1 MQKVVPIAI
10 TKELMLSQLGAHNDN
25 YNTLANKDKEIYDD
39 ILGRI
44 ACANTSIVVAGADA
58 PQRIRNSADYVCDG
72 MHDQEKIQ
80 AAINSVASGQVA
92 EIKLVGSI
100 NIVGN
105 PSVSNVAI
113 TINKPN
119 ITIDGRL
126 SKVTLSGTFAEEDT
140 FNIFVVSADNCTIK
154 NIHIDNATSA
164 FYSTFAKLTG
174 NGNTV
179 KNVYLNGF
187 ACYDTTIIW
196 AIGNNNRI
204 VDNFI
209 NYCDE
214 SSANQLSIIVVSGN
228 YNFVSCNKLLST
240 SVFTV
245 CTPILVTGNYNYIF
259 NNTVDI
265 LENDTTILVS
275 GNYNLAVGN
284 TMVNAPLSTSGQSN
298 YTDFTVP
305 IVTLTSAT
313 NVSVNAN
320 KSNVFELNLTMR
332 SNILLQNMNS
342 ATQMKQVL
350 IRIKQATAN
359 TISFP
364 AGVVWKDGTQPS
376 IGSAG
381 QVGNMFEL
389 IFTCYGDGKIYGSC
403 KEFKVIV

>member
-10 TKELMLSQLGAHNDN
+10 TKELTLSQLNAHNDN
-25 YNTLANKDKEIYDD
+25 YNALANKDKEAYDD
-39 ILGRI
+39 ILSRI

-58 PQRIRNSADYVCDG
+58 PQKIRNSADYVCDG
-72 MHDQEKIQ
+72 TNDKEKIQ

-105 PSVSNVAI
+105 PSISSVAV

-126 SKVTLSGTFAEEDT
+126 SKITLSGTFAEEDT
-140 FNIFVVSADNCTIK
+140 YNIFVFSADNCTIK
-154 NIHIDNATSA
+154 NIHIDNANAA
-164 FYSTFAKLTG
+164 FYSIFAKLTG

-179 KNVYLNGF
+179 QNVYLNGF
-187 ACYDTTIIW
+187 AGYDTTIIW
-196 AIGNNNRI
+196 AIGNNNRV

-209 NYCDE
+209 NYFDE

-228 YNFVSCNKLLST
+228 YNFISGNKLLST
-240 SVFTV
+240 SVFTA
-245 CTPILVTGNYNYIF
+245 CTPILVKGDYNYIS
-259 NNTVDI
+259 NNIVDI
-265 LENDTTILVS
+265 LESDTTIFVS
-275 GNYNLAVGN
+275 GKNNLAVGN
-284 TMVNAPLSTSGQSN
+284 TAVNAPLSTSGQYN
-298 YTDFTVP
+298 YTDFAVP

-313 NVSVNAN
+313 NVGVDAN
-320 KSNVFELNLTMR
+320 KSNVFELNLTMH
-332 SNILLQNMNS
+332 SNLLLQNMNS
-342 ATQMKQVL
+342 PTQMKQVL
-350 IRIKQATAN
+350 IRVKQTTAN
-359 TISFP
+359 TIGFP
-364 AGVVWKDGTQPS
+364 TGVIWKDGTQPS

-389 IFTCYGDGKIYGSC
+389 IFTCYGDSKIYGSC